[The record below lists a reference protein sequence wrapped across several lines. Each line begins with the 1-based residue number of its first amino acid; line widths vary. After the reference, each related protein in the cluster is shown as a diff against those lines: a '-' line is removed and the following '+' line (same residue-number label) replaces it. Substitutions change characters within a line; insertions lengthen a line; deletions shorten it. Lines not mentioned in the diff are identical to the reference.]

1 MPANVLSVILLTL
14 LFHVSANAATAY
26 TDASGRVWHQLTD
39 TLGLS
44 WLDMT
49 GVCAESSGVCNGS
62 LGGLDLTGLR
72 WADVA
77 TVNELFRELSAGAGF
92 PDELPQEFEII
103 DSTWGPLAIDED
115 GAGPD
120 TGFFH
125 KTFSSGGDEHTA
137 YGWTRT
143 RKVPGEF
150 AIYIG
155 RITESSTFDKLQT
168 DDLDDTVTGSAVA
181 GFWLYEPVVVPLPPA
196 LWLFAT
202 ALAGLSLRARRRLM
216 AG

>member
-1 MPANVLSVILLTL
+1 MLKRLLPVTVLTL
-14 LFHVSANAATAY
+14 LFQVPAGAETAY

-49 GVCAESSGVCNGS
+49 GVCAESNGICNGT
-62 LGGLDLTGLR
+62 LGGLDLTGLH

-77 TVNELFRELSAGAGF
+77 TVNELFHELSGGAGF
-92 PDELPQEFEII
+92 PDALPQEYEIL
-103 DSTWGPLAIDED
+103 DSPWGPLAIDED

-120 TGFFH
+120 SGYFH
-125 KTFSSGGDEHTA
+125 KTFSSDVGEHTA

-143 RKVPGEF
+143 RATPGEF
-150 AIYIG
+150 SIYIG

-168 DDLDDTVTGSAVA
+168 DDRADNVDGDAIT

-202 ALAGLSLRARRRLM
+202 AFAGLRLWPLRKRRVM
-216 AG
+216 